1 MLPEFTH
8 SDGGEERR
16 REEGESRF
24 PARRNLRYIPIH
36 TRPRESDPPR
46 PPVVEAAR
54 LLKSGDAAAAPSPHE
69 SDNTIHDQLSRMD
82 QRIRHLLGLLGNG
95 GRAQSQESRPPVSED
110 STPPSAQALPID
122 NDDEPR
128 MLMLR
133 LRGYY
138 QEWASLL
145 MEEEGPA
152 ESLAGFAQSSYVDLL
167 ERHFSLCFMLL
178 DLDSNLLR
186 VCHASHFP
194 AAGPAPAPGTR
205 IKLDEH
211 SLESWVL
218 LSDESADLQ
227 LAAMRFALNGGSL
240 LIFPRKLPGS
250 GIQPL

>member
-8 SDGGEERR
+8 PDGGEARR

-36 TRPRESDPPR
+36 TRPREADPPR

-54 LLKSGDAAAAPSPHE
+54 LLKNGEAVTAASAPD
-69 SDNTIHDQLSRMD
+69 SDNTIHDQLNRMD

-95 GRAQSQESRPPVSED
+95 GSNAGQEGLSPAAEENLPVA
-110 STPPSAQALPID
+110 TQALPID

-178 DLDSNLLR
+178 DLDGTLLR

-194 AAGPAPAPGTR
+194 AGAPAPAPGAR
-205 IKLDEH
+205 IRLDEH

-218 LSDESADLQ
+218 LSDDAVGLQ

-250 GIQPL
+250 GI